1 MGVVRD
7 QRKIVNLH
15 TDFRQKGKKGGRG
28 TKFEK

>member
-15 TDFRQKGKKGGRG
+15 TDFRQKEKKGGRG